1 MPGHQAACSHDVE
14 VSPSRD
20 LGLAEVLMIGPGPN
34 IGSSISLLIGMATSI
49 VGPGPLIAFVLN
61 FIITPFTALS
71 YAELVSGHPET
82 GGRYP
87 WIKEGLI
94 APLGFLGGW
103 MSWQGHCIACSQYAI
118 GFGRALDVIAR
129 RSTRPV
135 PMYKRAGVSRE

>member
-1 MPGHQAACSHDVE
+1 MP
-14 VSPSRD
+14 R
-20 LGLAEVLMIGPGPN
+20 
-34 IGSSISLLIGMATSI
+34 SSDRAGAQHRLLDIPPIGMATSI

-71 YAELVSGHPET
+71 YAELASGHPET